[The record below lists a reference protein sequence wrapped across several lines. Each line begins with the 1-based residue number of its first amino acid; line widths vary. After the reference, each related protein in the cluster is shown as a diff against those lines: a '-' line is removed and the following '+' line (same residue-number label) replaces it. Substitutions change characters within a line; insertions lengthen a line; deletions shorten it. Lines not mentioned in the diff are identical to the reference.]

1 VNDGPA
7 TSAQPGHAVANL
19 RRSVWLAAPVAVVAV
34 VVSAVLGHPWV
45 GVFVVVGL
53 AMGAANTA
61 LVQRS
66 VARFAVATRPN
77 RKQRFVGGVFGRLLA
92 VTAVA
97 LVILLLFHPDG
108 IGVLGGLA
116 VFQLLMVGSASL
128 PVIKELRK
136 A

>member
-1 VNDGPA
+1 MNEGPA
-7 TSAQPGHAVANL
+7 ISAQPGHAVANL
-19 RRSVWLAAPVAVVAV
+19 RRSILLAVPVAVAAV
-34 VVSAVLGHPWV
+34 VVSAVLGHAWV

-53 AMGAANTA
+53 AMGAGNTA

-66 VARFAVATRPN
+66 VARFAAENRPN

-92 VTAVA
+92 ITVVA
-97 LVILLLFHPDG
+97 LVILLLVHPDG
-108 IGVLGGLA
+108 IGVLAGLA
-116 VFQLLMVGSASL
+116 IFQLLMVGNASV